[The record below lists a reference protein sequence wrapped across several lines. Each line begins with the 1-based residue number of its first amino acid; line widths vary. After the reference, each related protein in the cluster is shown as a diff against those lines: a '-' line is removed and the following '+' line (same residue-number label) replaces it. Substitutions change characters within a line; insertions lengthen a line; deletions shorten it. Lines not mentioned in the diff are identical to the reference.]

1 MEQLIR
7 SFDDT
12 TAICVM
18 RTFATARS
26 RRGDC
31 ETAWSA
37 DLRNALAVSAGLS
50 AGSTA
55 TVADGDLAREALLL
69 AAQDPDNQ
77 APLSALI
84 AGSPPERFLDPAT
97 LAIGVAA
104 LVVLQTHVKFE
115 RTKDGKFSLKIEK
128 KPLPLELMKKLLAY
142 FAANSSGS
150 H

>member
-77 APLSALI
+77 APLA
-84 AGSPPERFLDPAT
+84 R
-97 LAIGVAA
+97 
-104 LVVLQTHVKFE
+104 
-115 RTKDGKFSLKIEK
+115 
-128 KPLPLELMKKLLAY
+128 
-142 FAANSSGS
+142 
-150 H
+150 